1 MTLLEQ
7 LTLSNDT
14 AIVPMSETM
23 ATASLY
29 LPCKRNITYYKFNL
43 YSNEGDLLSV
53 GRANVLSFNPF

>member
-1 MTLLEQ
+1 
-7 LTLSNDT
+7 
-14 AIVPMSETM
+14 M

-53 GRANVLSFNPF
+53 GRANVLSINPF

>member
-14 AIVPMSETM
+14 ALVPMSETM

-53 GRANVLSFNPF
+53 GRANVLTFNPF